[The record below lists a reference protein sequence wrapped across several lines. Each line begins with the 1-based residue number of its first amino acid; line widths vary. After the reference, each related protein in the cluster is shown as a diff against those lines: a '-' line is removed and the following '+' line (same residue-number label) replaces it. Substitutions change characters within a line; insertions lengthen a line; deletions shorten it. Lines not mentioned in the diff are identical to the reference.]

1 MYYEFCQ
8 HSYISVFSFSQTTV
22 QRRFINVTQNKYEF
36 PKAFRLAMPLSR
48 RMRNEIVWKKGLKE
62 SKSTTGR
69 DKNNVHTTFACVF
82 SVSFAMSMRRV
93 FVVVLRRARKQA
105 KNRKQQTCL
114 YLAASLPLPILNRN
128 LSPLENGSCVL
139 LFRVKFETG
148 LSVFFQHCKHKRRVS
163 LQTGTTSVKNFLT
176 LFKRNKKDLRIWRAI
191 LRALACTI
199 SLYRTVSGL
208 SSGHVNRMTAL
219 TES

>member
-1 MYYEFCQ
+1 MIRTTYTQRSRACLPFPSPCRCVAFLLS
-8 HSYISVFSFSQTTV
+8 SYVARENKRKIENSKLASISL
-22 QRRFINVTQNKYEF
+22 RRFLC
-36 PKAFRLAMPLSR
+36 P
-48 RMRNEIVWKKGLKE
+48 
-62 SKSTTGR
+62 
-69 DKNNVHTTFACVF
+69 D
-82 SVSFAMSMRRV
+82 
-93 FVVVLRRARKQA
+93 
-105 KNRKQQTCL
+105 
-114 YLAASLPLPILNRN
+114 LNRN
-128 LSPLENGSCVL
+128 LSPLKNESCVL
-139 LFRVKFETG
+139 LLRVKFETG